1 MNRLLMSVAVAAL
14 TVGVAAA
21 GPKGNTGG
29 GQSGGKPSG
38 QAPHNSGTK
47 SHGGTQTHNSGTKS
61 HGGTQTHNSGHQWGQ
76 SKTSYHDSSYFKTYS
91 KSFGSGYCYP
101 GQSQSHWTYS
111 CYSPRF
117 GCECFWCPYTTCYYY
132 YSAPA
137 CCYYPVS
144 CLAPAPIAVAPPV
157 QVQVQTQVQTQTQS
171 QSQFQGP
178 PSVSAAR
185 PAGVP
190 LPPQ

>member
-21 GPKGNTGG
+21 GPKGNSGG

-38 QAPHNSGTK
+38 QAPQSSGAK
-47 SHGGTQTHNSGTKS
+47 AQNGTQSFSG
-61 HGGTQTHNSGHQWGQ
+61 GRQMGQ